1 MGGQALMFDTRELLV
16 FALEAGVAAA
26 VVFFAWPWGRRN
38 NRFAV
43 AAVTTAV
50 GVVAWN
56 LTLRHT
62 AAFGFQADA
71 PTLRVSWQD
80 VGSGVVVFL
89 CTALV
94 FGLVAEQ
101 AEQARRVVG
110 ASALAGLVTT
120 ALAAV
125 LF

>member
-1 MGGQALMFDTRELLV
+1 MFETRDLLV
-16 FALEAGVAAA
+16 FALEAGVAVA
-26 VVFFAWPWGRRN
+26 VIFFAWPWGRRN

-43 AAVTTAV
+43 AAVTTAL

-62 AAFGFQADA
+62 AAYGFEADA
-71 PTLRVSWQD
+71 PALHVSWQD
-80 VGSGVVVFL
+80 AGSGVVVFV
-89 CTALV
+89 CSALV

-101 AEQARRVVG
+101 TEQARRVVG
-110 ASALAGLVTT
+110 ASALAGLVAT
-120 ALAAV
+120 ALQAV

>member
-1 MGGQALMFDTRELLV
+1 MFATRDLLV
-16 FALEAGVAAA
+16 FALEAGVAVA

-43 AAVTTAV
+43 GAFTTAL
-50 GVVAWN
+50 GVLAWN

-62 AAFGFQADA
+62 AATGFQADA
-71 PTLRVSWQD
+71 PLIRVSWQD
-80 VGSGVVVFL
+80 VGAGVIVCLFA
-89 CTALV
+89 ALF

-101 AEQARRVVG
+101 TEQALRVVG
-110 ASALAGLVTT
+110 ASALAGVVA
-120 ALAAV
+120 ALLEVV

>member
-1 MGGQALMFDTRELLV
+1 MFDTRDLLI
-16 FALEAGVAAA
+16 FALEAGVAVA
-26 VVFFAWPWGRRN
+26 VIFFGWPWGRRN

-43 AAVTTAV
+43 AAVTTAL

-62 AAFGFQADA
+62 AAYGFETEA
-71 PTLRVSWQD
+71 PALHVSWQD
-80 VGSGVVVFL
+80 AGSGVVVF
-89 CTALV
+89 CVTALM

-101 AEQARRVVG
+101 TEQARRVVG
-110 ASALAGLVTT
+110 ASALAGLVAT
-120 ALAAV
+120 ALQAV

>member
-1 MGGQALMFDTRELLV
+1 MFATRDLLI
-16 FALEAGVAAA
+16 FALEAGVTVA

-43 AAVTTAV
+43 GAVTTAL
-50 GVVAWN
+50 GVLAWN

-62 AAFGFQADA
+62 AATGFDVDA
-71 PTLRVSWQD
+71 PVIRLSWQD

-89 CTALV
+89 FTALA

-101 AEQARRVVG
+101 TEQARRVVG
-110 ASALAGLVTT
+110 ASALAALLAT
-120 ALAAV
+120 ALDV
-125 LF
+125 FLF